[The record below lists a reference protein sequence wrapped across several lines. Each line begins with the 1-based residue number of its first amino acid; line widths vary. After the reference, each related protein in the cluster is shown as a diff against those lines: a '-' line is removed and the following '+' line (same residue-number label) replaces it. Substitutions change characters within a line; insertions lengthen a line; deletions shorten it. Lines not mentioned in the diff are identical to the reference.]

1 MSTPKTPSPLHNY
14 LIFRVWEGG
23 ATKQWNQIVRELK
36 DWAVFVEDLKVSAA
50 QPIPARAY

>member
-1 MSTPKTPSPLHNY
+1 MVAL
-14 LIFRVWEGG
+14 

-36 DWAVFVEDLKVSAA
+36 DWAVFAEDLKASAT